1 MPAGKEH
8 FRKRRA
14 NLTYPD
20 FILTTSSG
28 KRPILILTSAFGEG
42 HNAAARNLAEA
53 LRALDP
59 ERRVEVRDLFAEA
72 YGPLYKI
79 AQRNYFFFINHFP
92 ALWSWFYKYL
102 HHSKEAPSQVA
113 VFRRGARLL
122 RKILTE
128 LQPAV
133 IASTYPGYN
142 HLLDHLDGR
151 ENRPYQTVTVV
162 TDSISINSL
171 WYRGHSDC
179 FIVPNEATA
188 LVMEEAGVPREKLHV
203 TGFPVPALF
212 ETLRGLRLPPDPPK
226 LLPKVLFLVNP
237 GQKNAGEIL
246 KKLAS
251 VEGIDLSVA
260 CGRDED
266 LRGSL
271 QSIASCLPRPVKIA
285 GWMSDLPERIA
296 SSHLIVAKAG
306 GATVQECLA
315 AATPLV
321 MSQII
326 PGQEEGNAELL
337 MTEECGCTATSP
349 QAVAS
354 AIRHAFSHGAS
365 VWKAWET
372 NAKKIGRPD
381 GSASGAR
388 LILEEAAE
396 NISQG

>member
-1 MPAGKEH
+1 M
-8 FRKRRA
+8 
-14 NLTYPD
+14 
-20 FILTTSSG
+20 

-53 LRALDP
+53 LHKQDP

-72 YGPLYKI
+72 YGPVYKI
-79 AQRNYFFFINHFP
+79 AQKNYFFFINHFP
-92 ALWSWFYKYL
+92 ALWAWFYRHL
-102 HHSKEAPSQVA
+102 HHSEEAPSQVA

-122 RKILTE
+122 RQTLTE
-128 LQPAV
+128 MQPAV

-142 HLLDHLDGR
+142 HLLDHLDGK
-151 ENRPYQTVTVV
+151 ENRPYRTVTVV

-188 LVMEEAGVPREKLHV
+188 LVMEEAGVPRNKLHV

-212 ETLRGLRLPPDPPK
+212 ETLQGLRPPPDPPK
-226 LLPKVLFLVNP
+226 LLPKVLYLVNP
-237 GQKNAGEIL
+237 GQKNAAEIL
-246 KKLAS
+246 KKLGA

-260 CGRDED
+260 CGRDEE
-266 LRGSL
+266 LRGKL
-271 QSIASCLPRPVKIA
+271 QSIATTFSRPLKVE
-285 GWMSDLPERIA
+285 GWMRDLPERIA

-321 MSQII
+321 MSQVI

-337 MTEECGCTATSP
+337 TTSECGCTATTP

-354 AIRHAFSHGAS
+354 AVRYAFSHGGT
-365 VWKAWET
+365 VWRTWVENT
-372 NAKKIGRPD
+372 KKIGKPD
-381 GSASGAR
+381 GAADGAK
-388 LILEEAAE
+388 LLLGEAE
-396 NISQG
+396 TL